1 MFTSKNTETRALCRS
16 GLDLAVIWHLLAHF
30 LVSRRV
36 AVAAPP
42 SSTPSQWLCILQRF
56 HAGPLPPRM
65 RCWRAETVPTRRA
78 RHLVFSF
85 GLAGARAPGES
96 VTSASLPPRHS
107 TAPTMSTFD
116 PEVPSPGE
124 EAPPGEPNC
133 STGTL
138 TASPWEA
145 LGPTVGHYAPAPRPD
160 VYTSFPGYHRDLTGG
175 PGLVYGGA
183 CEASG
188 LRNGLPPNVRP

>member
-30 LVSRRV
+30 LVSRSCCAPFLHPFSVVVHPSALSRW
-36 AVAAPP
+36 AAAPQDAVLEGGDSP
-42 SSTPSQWLCILQRF
+42 DTTSATP
-56 HAGPLPPRM
+56 G
-65 RCWRAETVPTRRA
+65 
-78 RHLVFSF
+78 VFF
-85 GLAGARAPGES
+85 WVGWGKGARRVSDVRLP
-96 VTSASLPPRHS
+96 PPRHS

-160 VYTSFPGYHRDLTGG
+160 VYTSFPGYPRDLTGG